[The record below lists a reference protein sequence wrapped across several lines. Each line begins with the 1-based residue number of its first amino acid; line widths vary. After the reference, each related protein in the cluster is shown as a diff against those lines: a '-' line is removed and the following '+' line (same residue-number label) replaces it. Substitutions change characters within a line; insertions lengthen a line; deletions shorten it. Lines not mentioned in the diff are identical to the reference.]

1 MGVWKN
7 TALYSII
14 LLVFNDLEIERS
26 IIMTKMKEKLPFIKI
41 IYFDNSTAIDYIN
54 IINEGEITVEE
65 INKVM
70 DESDAKIDV
79 EGEAK
84 AKISLLNM
92 LKLSVG
98 LKSNVNLSSSSEKI
112 VNSTLTTNMMVEFI
126 KFAKDDKKIEQIK
139 GVKLSTDK
147 ETASYIKSVSPYLAL
162 LKDTNEI
169 PEFKDFN
176 IAKFD
181 EVISQA
187 KGYYEFIAKNKD
199 DKEIILR
206 FNVDGFR
213 NNYKFNDLL
222 KMNLTYYGIKV
233 GSCLKD
239 DIKFVNEIN
248 QEEKIVTIKDFNDSV
263 DNSNDL
269 LDIYDII
276 LAGVEN
282 GQ

>member
-1 MGVWKN
+1 MAK
-7 TALYSII
+7 
-14 LLVFNDLEIERS
+14 
-26 IIMTKMKEKLPFIKI
+26 KKEKLPFIKI

-70 DESDAKIDV
+70 NESGAEVNVD
-79 EGEAK
+79 GEAK
-84 AKISLLNM
+84 ASLLNM

-98 LKSNVNLSSSSEKI
+98 LKSNINLSNSSEKI

-126 KFAKDDKKIEQIK
+126 KFAKEDKKIEQIK
-139 GVKLSTDK
+139 EVKLSTDK

-206 FNVDGFR
+206 FNGDGFR

-222 KMNLTYYGIKV
+222 KMDLTYYGIKV
-233 GSCLKD
+233 GKCFKD

-248 QEEKIVTIKDFNDSV
+248 QEEKIVTINDFNVSCN
-263 DNSNDL
+263 NSNSDL

-282 GQ
+282 G

>member
-1 MGVWKN
+1 M
-7 TALYSII
+7 SI
-14 LLVFNDLEIERS
+14 N
-26 IIMTKMKEKLPFIKI
+26 KEKLPFIKI

-65 INKVM
+65 INKVIG
-70 DESDAKIDV
+70 ESGAEIRVDGDAN
-79 EGEAK
+79 AK
-84 AKISLLNM
+84 ASLLNM

-98 LKSNVNLSSSSEKI
+98 LKSGINLSNSSEKI

-126 KFAKDDKKIEQIK
+126 KFAKDDEKIEQIK
-139 GVKLSTDK
+139 DVKLYADK

-169 PEFKDFN
+169 PEFKEFN
-176 IAKFD
+176 ITKFD
-181 EVISQA
+181 EVISKA
-187 KGYYEFIAKNKD
+187 KGYYEFIAKSKD

-206 FNVDGFR
+206 FNAEGFR

-233 GSCLKD
+233 GSCFKD

-248 QEEKIVTIKDFNDSV
+248 QQEKIVTIDDINDSISN
-263 DNSNDL
+263 NSSE

-276 LAGVEN
+276 LAGVEGVKN
-282 GQ
+282 D

>member
-1 MGVWKN
+1 MAK
-7 TALYSII
+7 
-14 LLVFNDLEIERS
+14 
-26 IIMTKMKEKLPFIKI
+26 KKEKLPFIKI

-70 DESDAKIDV
+70 NESGADINV
-79 EGEAK
+79 GGEAK
-84 AKISLLNM
+84 AKASLLNM
-92 LKLSVG
+92 LKLSIG

-139 GVKLSTDK
+139 DVKLYADK

-176 IAKFD
+176 ITKFD
-181 EVISQA
+181 EVISKA

-199 DKEIILR
+199 GKEIILR

-222 KMNLTYYGIKV
+222 KMDLTYYGIKV
-233 GSCLKD
+233 GNCLKE

-248 QEEKIVTIKDFNDSV
+248 QEEKIVTINDFNDSN
-263 DNSNDL
+263 DNTNGGL

-276 LAGVEN
+276 LAGVKNE
-282 GQ
+282 

>member
-1 MGVWKN
+1 MAK
-7 TALYSII
+7 
-14 LLVFNDLEIERS
+14 E
-26 IIMTKMKEKLPFIKI
+26 KEKLPFLKI

-65 INKVM
+65 INKIM
-70 DESDAKIDV
+70 NESGAEINV

-84 AKISLLNM
+84 AKTSLLNM
-92 LKLSVG
+92 LKLSIG
-98 LKSNVNLSSSSEKI
+98 LKSNANLSSSSEKI

-139 GVKLSTDK
+139 DVKLSTDK

-199 DKEIILR
+199 NEEIILR

-222 KMNLTYYGIKV
+222 KMDLTYYGIKV
-233 GSCLKD
+233 GNCFKD
-239 DIKFVNEIN
+239 DIKFINEIN
-248 QEEKIVTIKDFNDSV
+248 QEEKIVTINDFNGSN
-263 DNSNDL
+263 DNSSNNL

-282 GQ
+282 D

>member
-1 MGVWKN
+1 MAK
-7 TALYSII
+7 
-14 LLVFNDLEIERS
+14 
-26 IIMTKMKEKLPFIKI
+26 KKEKLPFIKI

-70 DESDAKIDV
+70 NECGADINVD
-79 EGEAK
+79 GEAK
-84 AKISLLNM
+84 AKASLLNI

-98 LKSNVNLSSSSEKI
+98 LKSNINLSNSSEKI

-139 GVKLSTDK
+139 EVKLSTDK

-176 IAKFD
+176 ITRFD

-187 KGYYEFIAKNKD
+187 KGYYEFIAKKKD

-206 FNVDGFR
+206 FNADGFR

-222 KMNLTYYGIKV
+222 KMDLTYYGIKV
-233 GSCLKD
+233 GKCFKD

-248 QEEKIVTIKDFNDSV
+248 QEEQIVTINDFNVSSNDS
-263 DNSNDL
+263 NSNL

-282 GQ
+282 E

>member
-1 MGVWKN
+1 MAK
-7 TALYSII
+7 
-14 LLVFNDLEIERS
+14 
-26 IIMTKMKEKLPFIKI
+26 KKEKLPFIKI

-70 DESDAKIDV
+70 NESGAEVNVD
-79 EGEAK
+79 GEAK
-84 AKISLLNM
+84 ASLLNM

-98 LKSNVNLSSSSEKI
+98 LKSNINLSNSSEKI

-126 KFAKDDKKIEQIK
+126 KFAKEDKKIEQIK
-139 GVKLSTDK
+139 EVKLSTDK

-199 DKEIILR
+199 DKEMILR
-206 FNVDGFR
+206 FNADGFR

-222 KMNLTYYGIKV
+222 KMDLTYYGIKV
-233 GSCLKD
+233 GKCFKD

-248 QEEKIVTIKDFNDSV
+248 QEEKIVTINDFNVFSN
-263 DNSNDL
+263 NSNSDL

-282 GQ
+282 G

>member
-1 MGVWKN
+1 MAK
-7 TALYSII
+7 
-14 LLVFNDLEIERS
+14 
-26 IIMTKMKEKLPFIKI
+26 KKEKLPFIKI

-65 INKVM
+65 INKAM
-70 DESDAKIDV
+70 NESEAEVNVD
-79 EGEAK
+79 GEAK
-84 AKISLLNM
+84 AKASLLNM

-98 LKSNVNLSSSSEKI
+98 LKSNINLSNSSEKI

-126 KFAKDDKKIEQIK
+126 KFAKEDKKIEQIK
-139 GVKLSTDK
+139 EVKLSTDK

-199 DKEIILR
+199 DKEMILR
-206 FNVDGFR
+206 FNADGFR

-222 KMNLTYYGIKV
+222 KMDLTYYGIKV
-233 GSCLKD
+233 GKCFKD

-248 QEEKIVTIKDFNDSV
+248 QEEKIVTINDFNVSSN
-263 DNSNDL
+263 NSNSDL

-282 GQ
+282 G

>member
-1 MGVWKN
+1 MLK
-7 TALYSII
+7 TK
-14 LLVFNDLEIERS
+14 ER
-26 IIMTKMKEKLPFIKI
+26 LPFIKI

-70 DESDAKIDV
+70 NESDTDINID
-79 EGEAK
+79 GEAQAK
-84 AKISLLNM
+84 ASLLNM
-92 LKLSVG
+92 LKLSIG

-139 GVKLSTDK
+139 GVKLYADK

-176 IAKFD
+176 ITKFD
-181 EVISQA
+181 EVISKA

-199 DKEIILR
+199 NKEIILR

-233 GSCLKD
+233 GNCHKD

-248 QEEKIVTIKDFNDSV
+248 QEDQIVTINDFNDSD
-263 DNSNDL
+263 DNTNSGL

-276 LAGVEN
+276 LAGVKN
-282 GQ
+282 D